1 MDRGDINIPSK
12 SLRDHV
18 SEVVDAARG
27 GRRFIVT
34 RNGRPR
40 AAIVSLD
47 DLAILQAAE
56 DAADRRVAAERKRE
70 PLVDWED
77 LKEQLGL
84 KPTPARARPARKA
97 LRRRS
102 A

>member
-1 MDRGDINIPSK
+1 MDRGEVNIPSK

-47 DLAILQAAE
+47 DLALLRSAE
-56 DAADRRVAAERKRE
+56 DAADRRVVAERKRE
-70 PLVDWED
+70 PLVPWEAV
-77 LKEQLGL
+77 KEQLGL
-84 KPTPARARPARKA
+84 KSTPARARPARKA
-97 LRRRS
+97 VRRRS